1 MTHPTEPAHGTE
13 ASANA
18 EGTPKQLEAKYRA
31 LVEAIQD
38 YAIFTLDVS
47 GNITSWNRGVAKIK
61 GYAAHEIIG
70 KHFSVFYP
78 PDAVARGW
86 PDYELRR
93 AAADGRFEDEGWR
106 VRRDGTLFWANVTIT
121 AMFDEQ
127 GMLQGFAKVTRD
139 MTERKRL
146 EELEQSSRRMSEF
159 LATLSHELRNPL
171 APMRNAVNLMRLET
185 LGSGDQRA
193 PRDSATL
200 RQCQSVLDRQ
210 LSHMTRLVDDLL
222 DMGRITSGKVELQ
235 YSRVDLADIVARA
248 AEAAKPTLE
257 RRRQWLDLRVPGQI
271 AMRADPTRL
280 IQVLQNLLLNA
291 SKFSPTGSRIAI
303 ESELQPQA
311 VELRV
316 SDEGIGI
323 PASEIDTI
331 FDLFVQHKHG
341 KVSDD
346 GGLGIGLS
354 LCRSLVE
361 LHGGSIR
368 ASSPGEGMGS
378 TFTIRL
384 PLGIGSAEEKQDT
397 AVPLPAGALRVMVV
411 DDNRDSADSLG
422 MLLQAMGHE
431 VHIAYDAEGAV
442 EIAGSFVPQ
451 LALID
456 IAMPVVD
463 GFALLRGLKNMRG
476 WSGTVFAA
484 MTGFGQPSDRAETK
498 AAGFH
503 FHIVK
508 PVELPKLQ
516 MLLAMVEQGT
526 VAGAGPG
533 GNPSTAA

>member
-1 MTHPTEPAHGTE
+1 MNYPSEPAPGTE
-13 ASANA
+13 SSADVDN
-18 EGTPKQLEAKYRA
+18 TPKQLEAKYRA

-70 KHFSVFYP
+70 KHFSVFYTP
-78 PDAVARGW
+78 EAVARGW
-86 PDYELRR
+86 PTYELGR
-93 AAADGRFEDEGWR
+93 AAQDGRFEDEGWR
-106 VRRDGTLFWANVTIT
+106 VRKDGTLFWANVIIT

-127 GMLQGFAKVTRD
+127 NVLQGFAKVTHD

-200 RQCQSVLDRQ
+200 RHCQSVLDRQ

-235 YSRVDLADIVARA
+235 YSRVELGDIVSRA
-248 AEAAKPTLE
+248 AEAAKPALE
-257 RRRQWLDLRVPGQI
+257 RRRQQLDLQVPSPI

-291 SKFSPTGSRIAI
+291 SKFSPPGGRIAI
-303 ESELQPQA
+303 ECDRQYQA

-316 SDEGIGI
+316 IDEGIGI
-323 PASEIDTI
+323 PASEIETI

-354 LCRSLVE
+354 LCRSLIE

-368 ASSPGEGMGS
+368 ASSPGEGMGA

-384 PLGIGSAEEKQDT
+384 PLGLDAAEEKRDA
-397 AVPLPAGALRVMVV
+397 AVPAPAGALRVMVV

-431 VHIAYDAEGAV
+431 VHIAYDAEGAI
-442 EIAGSFVPQ
+442 EIADSFVPQ

-463 GFALLRGLKNMRG
+463 GFALLRGLKSMSG
-476 WSGTVFAA
+476 WAGTVFAA

-516 MLLAMVEQGT
+516 MLLAMVEQGA
-526 VAGAGPG
+526 VSGA
-533 GNPSTAA
+533 NPSASA